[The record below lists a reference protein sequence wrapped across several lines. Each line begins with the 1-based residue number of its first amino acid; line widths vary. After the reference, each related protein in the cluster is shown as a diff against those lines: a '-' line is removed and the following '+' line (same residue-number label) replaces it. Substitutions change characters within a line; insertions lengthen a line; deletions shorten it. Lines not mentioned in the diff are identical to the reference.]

1 MKSVSSTVASI
12 ASANTIIASTGSQ
25 ISKANENTYHQSN
38 LLGTWTGTW
47 KNDKKPITFK
57 VLSIKGDTAEIEI
70 GKNGTLKK
78 AQATVSQNTITYGP
92 YTMGTNDGT
101 NGAIE
106 LQIGSVNQVGYL
118 TKQTPPATTTDPTHL
133 VGSWSGVSPS
143 GQAASF
149 NVKSVTGT
157 SASVTYTVNGYTHT
171 GTGTYDAKHNM
182 ITFQGTQIALSPQGN
197 ATVTYQSLG
206 HTYIVPVKKAS
217 TAATATSTTT
227 STFA

>member
-92 YTMGTNDGT
+92 YTMGT
-101 NGAIE
+101 I
-106 LQIGSVNQVGYL
+106 
-118 TKQTPPATTTDPTHL
+118 